1 MDERRGLYTYDLEW
15 QPIPWGPTKS
25 SQMLKRNYAILAAIP
40 LVFFTSAS
48 AADKVQA
55 FSRAD
60 LAAAATLR
68 ERALSDS
75 TAYQLVESLT
85 TEVGSR
91 LAGSPGDKA
100 AVAWALR
107 EMHRLGFVNVRTVV
121 AAVPRWVRGEAEF
134 AVVAP
139 FPQTMPTLAL
149 GGSIGTG
156 DEGIE
161 AEAVMVKDLAAL
173 AALPAGAVKDK
184 IVFFSNRM
192 ARTQDGSGY
201 SAAVPVR
208 ALGASAAAALGA
220 TGIVIRSVGTSS
232 GRFPHTGGLRYS
244 ATDPRIPA
252 LAISNVDA
260 DSLERQFASG
270 KTVRVRM
277 KSSARDLPQST
288 SANVVGEIPGT
299 DRANEIVILGAHLDS
314 WDPGVGAIDDGTG
327 VAIMMSVANLIK
339 GLDSKPRRTI
349 RVVLFAN
356 EEFGTTGSKAY
367 LAASAAEADRH
378 VLGFEADF
386 GTGPVWRL
394 SSRVNPGQ
402 LPVVDQIYRALAP
415 LKLVRGN
422 NEARGGADLEG
433 WSKLGMPIIEPG
445 LDGTKY
451 FDVHHTANDTME
463 QVDARALQQ
472 AVAAYA
478 ASVWLGSQYSGS
490 WERVTEPKP
499 PRR

>member
-1 MDERRGLYTYDLEW
+1 
-15 QPIPWGPTKS
+15 
-25 SQMLKRNYAILAAIP
+25 MLKQNYAIYSACL
-40 LVFFTSAS
+40 LVFFTSAT
-48 AADKVQA
+48 AVDKAQPY
-55 FSRAD
+55 SRAD
-60 LAAAATLR
+60 LTAAATLR
-68 ERALSDS
+68 DRALSDS

-100 AVAWALR
+100 AVAWGLR
-107 EMHRLGFVNVRTVV
+107 EMQRLGFANVRIIE
-121 AAVPRWVRGEAEF
+121 AAVPHWVRGDAEF
-134 AVVAP
+134 AVLAP

-161 AEAVMVKDLAAL
+161 GETVMVKDLAAL
-173 AALPAGAVKDK
+173 AALPAAAVKDK

-192 ARTQDGSGY
+192 ERSQDGSGY
-201 SAAVPVR
+201 MKAVPVR
-208 ALGASAAAALGA
+208 VQGASAAAALGA
-220 TGIVIRSVGTSS
+220 TGIVIRSVGTST
-232 GRFPHTGGLRYS
+232 GRFPHTGAMRYS
-244 ATDPRIPA
+244 AIAPRIPA
-252 LAISNVDA
+252 LAISNADA
-260 DSLERQFASG
+260 DALERQFASG

-277 KSSARDLPQST
+277 KSSARELPQSL

-299 DRANEIVILGAHLDS
+299 DRAHEIVILGAHLDS
-314 WDPGVGAIDDGTG
+314 WDPGVGAIDDGAG
-327 VAIMMSVANLIK
+327 VAIMMGVANLIK
-339 GLDSKPRRTI
+339 GLDVKPRRTI

-356 EEFGTTGSKAY
+356 EESGTTGSKAY
-367 LAASAAEADRH
+367 LAANAADADRH

-386 GTGPVWRL
+386 GAGPVWRL
-394 SSRVNPGQ
+394 SSRVNPAQ
-402 LPVVDQIYRALAP
+402 LPVIDQIYRALGP

-422 NEARGGADLEG
+422 NDAKDGADLEG
-433 WSKLGMPIIEPG
+433 WSKMGMPIIEPG

-463 QVDARALQQ
+463 QVDAQALRQ

-478 ASVWLGSQYSGS
+478 TSVWLGTQYSGS